1 MEEGRNTVG
10 NDVRSHTV
18 AGAVPSALVSLTTG
32 FEMVPGRPSPL
43 QSPTAL
49 LPLLHTAVPLAAR
62 TVLTHSFRRCC
73 LLLASGRFFVPQSP
87 RFPAVPGKT
96 LDR

>member
-49 LPLLHTAVPLAAR
+49 LPLLHTAV
-62 TVLTHSFRRCC
+62 RCC
-73 LLLASGRFFVPQSP
+73 SHGVDA
-87 RFPAVPGKT
+87 
-96 LDR
+96 